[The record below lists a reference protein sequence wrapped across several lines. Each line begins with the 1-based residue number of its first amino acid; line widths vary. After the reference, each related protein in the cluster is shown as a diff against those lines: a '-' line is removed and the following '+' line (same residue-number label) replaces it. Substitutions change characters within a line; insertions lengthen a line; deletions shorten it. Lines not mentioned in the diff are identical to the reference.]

1 MLADGVAGLMALF
14 DPCRVADPYPTYA
27 WLRAARPIWRPVER
41 VYVLSRHEDCA
52 AVLRDPR
59 FGRAEGGR
67 LGLRR
72 LGRDAG
78 PAAERPAVRSFL
90 ALNPPDHPRLRR
102 LVARAFTP
110 ARVRD
115 LAPRVEALTAELL
128 ESAGPG
134 PGGRVEP

>member
-41 VYVLSRHEDCA
+41 VFVLSRHEDCA

-59 FGRAEGGR
+59 FGRSEEGR
-67 LGLRR
+67 LGARR
-72 LGRDAG
+72 PG
-78 PAAERPAVRSFL
+78 PAGGAPPGGPVVRSFL
-90 ALNPPDHPRLRR
+90 ALNPPDHTRLRR
-102 LVARAFTP
+102 LVSRAFTP

-115 LAPRVEALTAELL
+115 LGPRIESIAAELIDT
-128 ESAGPG
+128 AD
-134 PGGRVEP
+134 